1 MDNSENEVLKLQKEK
16 KGKNIVIIILVFI
29 VALLLG
35 IILGQHIP
43 NNKNDKKTENI
54 AKDEIKKNNNS
65 TTNEDEK
72 QNTSTNTNTN
82 TNNNNSTST
91 SSSDNSN
98 TNTVQKSDSDIVKEL
113 FIQNLKNI
121 YGDNL
126 VEYRI
131 DNIKIYTDSEREE
144 LAQMYENNSS
154 IEIYSLVN
162 YSIRLKDISKDA
174 GNGTESGDWVYDKTA
189 CVTIIKDANGN
200 RSINAGTG
208 W

>member
-1 MDNSENEVLKLQKEK
+1 MDNSENEVLKLKKEK
-16 KGKNIVIIILVFI
+16 KGKNIVIILLVFI

-35 IILGQHIP
+35 IILGQYIP

-65 TTNEDEK
+65 TTKEDEK

-82 TNNNNSTST
+82 NTSTST

-98 TNTVQKSDSDIVKEL
+98 TNTVKKSDSDIVKEL

-131 DNIKIYTDSEREE
+131 DNIKIYTGSEREE
-144 LAQMYENNSS
+144 LAQMYENNSN

>member
-1 MDNSENEVLKLQKEK
+1 MDNSENEVLKLKKEK
-16 KGKNIVIIILVFI
+16 KGKNIVIILLVFI
-29 VALLLG
+29 LC
-35 IILGQHIP
+35 QYIP

-54 AKDEIKKNNNS
+54 SKEEIKKNNNS
-65 TTNEDEK
+65 TTTEDEK
-72 QNTSTNTNTN
+72 QNTSTNTND
-82 TNNNNSTST
+82 TST
-91 SSSDNSN
+91 SDNSN
-98 TNTVQKSDSDIVKEL
+98 TSTVQKSDSDIVKEL

-126 VEYRI
+126 IEYRI
-131 DNIKIYTDSEREE
+131 DNIKIYTGSEREE

>member
-1 MDNSENEVLKLQKEK
+1 MDNNENEVLKLQKEK

-65 TTNEDEK
+65 TTKEDEK
-72 QNTSTNTNTN
+72 QNTSTNTNDT
-82 TNNNNSTST
+82 STST

-98 TNTVQKSDSDIVKEL
+98 ANTVQKSDSDIVKEL

-126 VEYRI
+126 IEYRI
-131 DNIKIYTDSEREE
+131 DNIKIYTGSEREE
-144 LAQMYENNSS
+144 LAQMYENNSN

-200 RSINAGTG
+200 RTINAGTG

>member
-1 MDNSENEVLKLQKEK
+1 MDNNENEVLKLQKEK

-35 IILGQHIP
+35 IILGQYIP
-43 NNKNDKKTENI
+43 NNKNDKNTENI

-65 TTNEDEK
+65 TTKEDEK
-72 QNTSTNTNTN
+72 QNTSTNTNDT
-82 TNNNNSTST
+82 STST

-98 TNTVQKSDSDIVKEL
+98 ANTVQKSDSDIVKEL

-126 VEYRI
+126 IEYRI
-131 DNIKIYTDSEREE
+131 DNIKIYTGSEREE
-144 LAQMYENNSS
+144 LAQMYENNSN

>member
-1 MDNSENEVLKLQKEK
+1 MDNNENEVLKLQKEK

-35 IILGQHIP
+35 IILGQYIP

-65 TTNEDEK
+65 TTKEDEK
-72 QNTSTNTNTN
+72 QNT
-82 TNNNNSTST
+82 
-91 SSSDNSN
+91 N

-131 DNIKIYTDSEREE
+131 DNIKIYTGSEREE
-144 LAQMYENNSS
+144 LAQMYENNSN

>member
-35 IILGQHIP
+35 IILGQYIP

-65 TTNEDEK
+65 TTKKDEK
-72 QNTSTNTNTN
+72 QNTSTNTNDT
-82 TNNNNSTST
+82 STST

-131 DNIKIYTDSEREE
+131 DNIKIYTGSEREE

-200 RSINAGTG
+200 RTINAGTG

>member
-1 MDNSENEVLKLQKEK
+1 MDNNENEVLKLQKEK

-35 IILGQHIP
+35 IILGQYIP

-65 TTNEDEK
+65 TTKEDEK
-72 QNTSTNTNTN
+72 QNTSTNTNDT
-82 TNNNNSTST
+82 STST

-98 TNTVQKSDSDIVKEL
+98 ANTVQKSDSDIVKEL

-126 VEYRI
+126 IEYRI
-131 DNIKIYTDSEREE
+131 DNIKIYTGSEREE
-144 LAQMYENNSS
+144 LAQMYENNSN

>member
-1 MDNSENEVLKLQKEK
+1 MDNNENEVLKLQKEK

-35 IILGQHIP
+35 IILGQYIP
-43 NNKNDKKTENI
+43 NNKTDKKTENI

-65 TTNEDEK
+65 TTKEDEK
-72 QNTSTNTNTN
+72 QNTSTNTND
-82 TNNNNSTST
+82 TST
-91 SSSDNSN
+91 SDNSN
-98 TNTVQKSDSDIVKEL
+98 TSTVQKSDSDIVKEL

-126 VEYRI
+126 IEYRI
-131 DNIKIYTDSEREE
+131 DNIKIYTGSEREE

-200 RSINAGTG
+200 RTINAGTG

>member
-16 KGKNIVIIILVFI
+16 KGKNIVIILVFI

-35 IILGQHIP
+35 IILGQYIP

-65 TTNEDEK
+65 TTKEDEK

-82 TNNNNSTST
+82 NTSTST

-131 DNIKIYTDSEREE
+131 DNIKIYTGSEREE
-144 LAQMYENNSS
+144 LAQMYENNSN

-189 CVTIIKDANGN
+189 CVTIMKDANDN

>member
-16 KGKNIVIIILVFI
+16 KGKNIIIIILVFI

-35 IILGQHIP
+35 IILGQYIP

-65 TTNEDEK
+65 TTKEDEK

-82 TNNNNSTST
+82 NTSTST

-131 DNIKIYTDSEREE
+131 DNIKIYTGSEREE

-189 CVTIIKDANGN
+189 CVTIMKDANGN

>member
-35 IILGQHIP
+35 IILGQYIP

-65 TTNEDEK
+65 TTKEDEK

-82 TNNNNSTST
+82 NTSTST

-98 TNTVQKSDSDIVKEL
+98 TNTVKKSDSDIVKEL

-131 DNIKIYTDSEREE
+131 DNIKIYTGSEREE
-144 LAQMYENNSS
+144 LAQMYEKNL
-154 IEIYSLVN
+154 EI
-162 YSIRLKDISKDA
+162 
-174 GNGTESGDWVYDKTA
+174 GF
-189 CVTIIKDANGN
+189 TIKL
-200 RSINAGTG
+200 RV
-208 W
+208 

>member
-35 IILGQHIP
+35 IILGQYIP

-65 TTNEDEK
+65 TTKKDEK
-72 QNTSTNTNTN
+72 QNTSTNTNDT
-82 TNNNNSTST
+82 STST

-126 VEYRI
+126 IEYRI
-131 DNIKIYTDSEREE
+131 DNIKIYKGSEREE

-162 YSIRLKDISKDA
+162 YSIRLKDISKDV

-200 RSINAGTG
+200 RTINAGTG

>member
-1 MDNSENEVLKLQKEK
+1 MDNSENEVLKLKKEK
-16 KGKNIVIIILVFI
+16 KGKNIVIILLVFI

-35 IILGQHIP
+35 IILGQYIP

-65 TTNEDEK
+65 TTKEDEK
-72 QNTSTNTNTN
+72 QSTNSN
-82 TNNNNSTST
+82 TNNTSTST

-131 DNIKIYTDSEREE
+131 DNIKIYTGSEREE

-189 CVTIIKDANGN
+189 CVTLIKDANGN

>member
-35 IILGQHIP
+35 IILGQYIP

-65 TTNEDEK
+65 TTKKDEK
-72 QNTSTNTNTN
+72 QNTSTNTNDT
-82 TNNNNSTST
+82 STST

-131 DNIKIYTDSEREE
+131 DNIKIYTGSEREE
-144 LAQMYENNSS
+144 LAQMYENNSN

-189 CVTIIKDANGN
+189 CVTIMKDANGN

>member
-1 MDNSENEVLKLQKEK
+1 MDNTENEVLKLQKEK

-35 IILGQHIP
+35 IILGQYIP

-65 TTNEDEK
+65 TTKEDEK
-72 QNTSTNTNTN
+72 QNTNT
-82 TNNNNSTST
+82 NNNSTST

-131 DNIKIYTDSEREE
+131 DNIKIYTGSEREE
-144 LAQMYENNSS
+144 LAQMYENNSN

-189 CVTIIKDANGN
+189 CVTIMKDANGN

>member
-1 MDNSENEVLKLQKEK
+1 MDNSENEVLKLKKEK
-16 KGKNIVIIILVFI
+16 KGKNIVIILLVFI

-35 IILGQHIP
+35 IILGQYIP

-65 TTNEDEK
+65 TTKEDEK
-72 QNTSTNTNTN
+72 QNTSTNTNN
-82 TNNNNSTST
+82 TSTST

-131 DNIKIYTDSEREE
+131 DNIKIYTGSEREE
-144 LAQMYENNSS
+144 LAQMYENNSN

-189 CVTIIKDANGN
+189 CVTIMKDANGN

>member
-1 MDNSENEVLKLQKEK
+1 MDNNENEVLKLQKEK

-35 IILGQHIP
+35 IILGQYIP

-65 TTNEDEK
+65 TTKEDEK
-72 QNTSTNTNTN
+72 QNTSTNTNDT
-82 TNNNNSTST
+82 STST

-98 TNTVQKSDSDIVKEL
+98 ANTVQKSDSDIVKEL

-126 VEYRI
+126 IEYRI
-131 DNIKIYTDSEREE
+131 DNIKIYTGSEREE
-144 LAQMYENNSS
+144 LAQMYENNSN

-200 RSINAGTG
+200 RTINAGTG

>member
-1 MDNSENEVLKLQKEK
+1 MDNSENEVLKLKKEK
-16 KGKNIVIIILVFI
+16 KGKNIVIILLVFI

-35 IILGQHIP
+35 IILGQYIP

-54 AKDEIKKNNNS
+54 SKEEIKKNNNS
-65 TTNEDEK
+65 TTTEDEK
-72 QNTSTNTNTN
+72 QNTSTNTSDI
-82 TNNNNSTST
+82 STI
-91 SSSDNSN
+91 DNSN
-98 TNTVQKSDSDIVKEL
+98 TSTVQKSDSDIVKEL

-126 VEYRI
+126 IEYRI
-131 DNIKIYTDSEREE
+131 DNIKIYTGSEREE

>member
-1 MDNSENEVLKLQKEK
+1 MDNTENEVLKLQKEK

-35 IILGQHIP
+35 IILGQYIP

-65 TTNEDEK
+65 TTKEDE
-72 QNTSTNTNTN
+72 QQNTNTN
-82 TNNNNSTST
+82 T
-91 SSSDNSN
+91 N

-131 DNIKIYTDSEREE
+131 DNIKIYTGSEREE
-144 LAQMYENNSS
+144 LAQMYENNSN

>member
-1 MDNSENEVLKLQKEK
+1 MDNTENEVLKLQKEK

-35 IILGQHIP
+35 IILGQYIP

-65 TTNEDEK
+65 TIKEDEK
-72 QNTSTNTNTN
+72 QNTNTN
-82 TNNNNSTST
+82 TNNTSTST
-91 SSSDNSN
+91 SSIDNSN

-131 DNIKIYTDSEREE
+131 DNIKIYTGSEREE
-144 LAQMYENNSS
+144 LAQMYENNSN

-189 CVTIIKDANGN
+189 CVTIMKDANGN

>member
-35 IILGQHIP
+35 IILGQYIP

-65 TTNEDEK
+65 TTKKDEK
-72 QNTSTNTNTN
+72 QNTSTNTNDT
-82 TNNNNSTST
+82 STST

-126 VEYRI
+126 IEYRI
-131 DNIKIYTDSEREE
+131 DNIKIYTGSEREE

>member
-1 MDNSENEVLKLQKEK
+1 MDNSENEVLKLKKEK
-16 KGKNIVIIILVFI
+16 KGKNIVIILLVFI

-35 IILGQHIP
+35 IILGQYIP

-65 TTNEDEK
+65 TTKEDEK
-72 QNTSTNTNTN
+72 QNTSTNSN
-82 TNNNNSTST
+82 TNNTSTST

-98 TNTVQKSDSDIVKEL
+98 TNIVQKSDSDIVKEL

-131 DNIKIYTDSEREE
+131 DNIKIYTGSEREE

>member
-1 MDNSENEVLKLQKEK
+1 MDNSENEVLKLKKEK
-16 KGKNIVIIILVFI
+16 KGKNIVIILLVFI

-35 IILGQHIP
+35 IILGQYIP

-65 TTNEDEK
+65 TTKEDEK

-82 TNNNNSTST
+82 NTSTST

-131 DNIKIYTDSEREE
+131 DNIKIYTGSEREE

-200 RSINAGTG
+200 RTINAGTG

>member
-1 MDNSENEVLKLQKEK
+1 MDNTENEVLKLQKEK

-35 IILGQHIP
+35 IILGQYIP
-43 NNKNDKKTENI
+43 NNKNDKETENI

-65 TTNEDEK
+65 TTKEDEK
-72 QNTSTNTNTN
+72 QNTNTN
-82 TNNNNSTST
+82 TNNTSTST

-131 DNIKIYTDSEREE
+131 DNIKIYTGSEREE
-144 LAQMYENNSS
+144 LAQMYENNSN

-189 CVTIIKDANGN
+189 CVTIMKDANGN

>member
-1 MDNSENEVLKLQKEK
+1 MDNSENEVLKLKKEK
-16 KGKNIVIIILVFI
+16 KGKNIVIILLVFI

-35 IILGQHIP
+35 IILGQYIP

-65 TTNEDEK
+65 TTKEDEK
-72 QNTSTNTNTN
+72 QNTSTNSN
-82 TNNNNSTST
+82 TNNTSTST

-131 DNIKIYTDSEREE
+131 DNIKIYTGSEREE
-144 LAQMYENNSS
+144 LAQMYENNSN

-189 CVTIIKDANGN
+189 CVTIMKDANGN
-200 RSINAGTG
+200 RSIDAGTG

>member
-1 MDNSENEVLKLQKEK
+1 MDNSENEVLKLKKEK
-16 KGKNIVIIILVFI
+16 KGKNIVIILLVFI

-35 IILGQHIP
+35 IILGQYIP

-54 AKDEIKKNNNS
+54 SKEEIKKNKNS
-65 TTNEDEK
+65 TTTEDEK
-72 QNTSTNTNTN
+72 QNTSTNTND
-82 TNNNNSTST
+82 TST
-91 SSSDNSN
+91 IDNSN
-98 TNTVQKSDSDIVKEL
+98 TSTVQKSDSDIVKEL

-126 VEYRI
+126 IEYRI
-131 DNIKIYTDSEREE
+131 DNIKIYTGSEREE

>member
-35 IILGQHIP
+35 IILGQYIP

-65 TTNEDEK
+65 TTKEDEK

-82 TNNNNSTST
+82 NTSTST

-131 DNIKIYTDSEREE
+131 DNIKIYTGSEREE

>member
-1 MDNSENEVLKLQKEK
+1 MDNTENEVLKLQKEK

-35 IILGQHIP
+35 IILGQYIP

-65 TTNEDEK
+65 TTKEDEK

-82 TNNNNSTST
+82 NTSTST

-98 TNTVQKSDSDIVKEL
+98 TNTVKKSDSDIVKEL

-131 DNIKIYTDSEREE
+131 DNIKIYTGSEREE
-144 LAQMYENNSS
+144 LAQMYENNSN

-189 CVTIIKDANGN
+189 CVTIMKDANGN

>member
-1 MDNSENEVLKLQKEK
+1 MDNSENEVLKLKKEK
-16 KGKNIVIIILVFI
+16 KGKNIVIILLVFI

-35 IILGQHIP
+35 IILGQYIP

-65 TTNEDEK
+65 TTKEDEK
-72 QNTSTNTNTN
+72 QNTSTNSN
-82 TNNNNSTST
+82 TNNTSTST

-98 TNTVQKSDSDIVKEL
+98 TNTLQKSDSDIVKEL

-131 DNIKIYTDSEREE
+131 DNIKIYTGSEREE
-144 LAQMYENNSS
+144 LAQMYENNSN

-189 CVTIIKDANGN
+189 CVTIMKDANGN
-200 RSINAGTG
+200 RSIDAGTG

>member
-1 MDNSENEVLKLQKEK
+1 MDNSENEVLKLKKEK
-16 KGKNIVIIILVFI
+16 KGKNIVIILLVFI

-35 IILGQHIP
+35 IILGQYIP

-54 AKDEIKKNNNS
+54 SKEEIKKNNNS
-65 TTNEDEK
+65 TTKEDEK
-72 QNTSTNTNTN
+72 QNTSTNTNN
-82 TNNNNSTST
+82 TSTST

-131 DNIKIYTDSEREE
+131 DNIKIYTGSEREE
-144 LAQMYENNSS
+144 LAQMYENNSN

-189 CVTIIKDANGN
+189 CVKIMKDANGN

>member
-1 MDNSENEVLKLQKEK
+1 MDNTENEVLKLQKEK

-35 IILGQHIP
+35 IILGQYIP

-65 TTNEDEK
+65 TIKEDEK
-72 QNTSTNTNTN
+72 QNTSTNTNN
-82 TNNNNSTST
+82 TSTST

-131 DNIKIYTDSEREE
+131 DNIKIYTGSEREE

-189 CVTIIKDANGN
+189 CVTIMKDANGN

>member
-1 MDNSENEVLKLQKEK
+1 MDNTENEVLKLQKEK

-35 IILGQHIP
+35 IILGQYIP

-65 TTNEDEK
+65 TIKEDEK
-72 QNTSTNTNTN
+72 QNTSTNTNN
-82 TNNNNSTST
+82 TSTST

-98 TNTVQKSDSDIVKEL
+98 TNIVQKSDSDIVKEL

-131 DNIKIYTDSEREE
+131 DNIKIYTGSEREE
-144 LAQMYENNSS
+144 LAQMYENNSN

-189 CVTIIKDANGN
+189 CVTIMKDANGN

>member
-1 MDNSENEVLKLQKEK
+1 MDNSENEVLKLKKEK
-16 KGKNIVIIILVFI
+16 KGKNIVIMLLVFI

-35 IILGQHIP
+35 IILGQYIP

-54 AKDEIKKNNNS
+54 SKEEIKKNNNS
-65 TTNEDEK
+65 TTTEDEK
-72 QNTSTNTNTN
+72 QNTSTNTND
-82 TNNNNSTST
+82 TST
-91 SSSDNSN
+91 SDNSN
-98 TNTVQKSDSDIVKEL
+98 TSTVQKSDSDIVKEL

-126 VEYRI
+126 IEYRI
-131 DNIKIYTDSEREE
+131 DNIKIYTGSEREE

>member
-1 MDNSENEVLKLQKEK
+1 MDNSENEVLKLKKEK

-35 IILGQHIP
+35 IILGQYIP

-54 AKDEIKKNNNS
+54 SKEEIKKNNNS
-65 TTNEDEK
+65 TTTEDEK
-72 QNTSTNTNTN
+72 QNTSTNTND
-82 TNNNNSTST
+82 TST
-91 SSSDNSN
+91 SDNSN
-98 TNTVQKSDSDIVKEL
+98 TSTVQKSDSDIVKEL

-126 VEYRI
+126 IEYRI
-131 DNIKIYTDSEREE
+131 DNIKIYTGSEREE

>member
-1 MDNSENEVLKLQKEK
+1 MDNSENEVLKLKKEK

-65 TTNEDEK
+65 TTKEDEK
-72 QNTSTNTNTN
+72 QNTSTNTNN
-82 TNNNNSTST
+82 TSTST

-126 VEYRI
+126 IEYRI
-131 DNIKIYTDSEREE
+131 DNIKIYTGSEREE
-144 LAQMYENNSS
+144 LAQMYENNSN

-189 CVTIIKDANGN
+189 CVTIIKDVNGN

>member
-1 MDNSENEVLKLQKEK
+1 MDNSENEVLKLKKEK
-16 KGKNIVIIILVFI
+16 KGKNIVIILLVFI

-35 IILGQHIP
+35 IILGQYIP

-65 TTNEDEK
+65 TTKEDEK
-72 QNTSTNTNTN
+72 QNTSTYSN
-82 TNNNNSTST
+82 TNNTSTST

-131 DNIKIYTDSEREE
+131 DNIKIYTGSEREE

>member
-1 MDNSENEVLKLQKEK
+1 MDNTENEVLKLQKEK

-35 IILGQHIP
+35 IILGQYIP

-65 TTNEDEK
+65 TTKEDEK

-82 TNNNNSTST
+82 NTSTST

-131 DNIKIYTDSEREE
+131 DNIKIYTGSEREE
-144 LAQMYENNSS
+144 LAQMYENNSN

-189 CVTIIKDANGN
+189 CVTIMKDANGN

>member
-35 IILGQHIP
+35 IILGQYIP

-65 TTNEDEK
+65 PTKKDEK
-72 QNTSTNTNTN
+72 QNTSTNTNDT
-82 TNNNNSTST
+82 STST

-126 VEYRI
+126 IEYRI
-131 DNIKIYTDSEREE
+131 DNIKIYTGSEREE

-200 RSINAGTG
+200 RTINAGTG

>member
-35 IILGQHIP
+35 IILGQYIP

-65 TTNEDEK
+65 TTKKDEK
-72 QNTSTNTNTN
+72 QNTSTNTNDT
-82 TNNNNSTST
+82 STST

-126 VEYRI
+126 IEYRI
-131 DNIKIYTDSEREE
+131 DNIKIYKGSEREE

>member
-16 KGKNIVIIILVFI
+16 KGKNIVIILVFI

-35 IILGQHIP
+35 IILGQYIP

-65 TTNEDEK
+65 TTKKDEK
-72 QNTSTNTNTN
+72 QNTSTNTNDT
-82 TNNNNSTST
+82 STST

-126 VEYRI
+126 IEYRI
-131 DNIKIYTDSEREE
+131 DNIKIYTGSEREE

-200 RSINAGTG
+200 RTINAGTG